1 MNPIHIATAIDDS
14 YCRHLAVMLRS
25 LFENKTLDYEI
36 HLYIL
41 NSGLS
46 ARVKNT
52 LCDSTQEYPLQIHY
66 VPVDRS
72 VYHGLA
78 EQPHISLEAYFRIHL
93 PELLSEDVKKVIY
106 MDPDII
112 IKEDLYELWNID
124 ISDYVL
130 GAVEWAFGDD
140 RMSVLSIPEQYGYFN
155 AGVLLINLEKWR
167 KEHTTK
173 QVWDYLNHNPD
184 KIRHMDQD
192 ALNAVLYD
200 SRLGLDP
207 KWNYTTGHLL
217 KLRLDIT
224 PAVIHFSGP
233 RKPWTQGHPLE
244 EEYFSYLKKLSW
256 DYELLFGLKSPS
268 VIPS

>member
-1 MNPIHIATAIDDS
+1 MNPIHIVTAISDE

-25 LFENKTLDYEI
+25 LFENKKADYYV

-46 ARVKNT
+46 ARVQNA
-52 LCDSTQEYPLQIHY
+52 LNDSTQEYPLQLHY

-72 VYHGLA
+72 LYQGLT
-78 EQPHISLEAYFRIHL
+78 EQPHISLEAYFRIHI
-93 PELLSEDVKKVIY
+93 PELLSEDVNKVIY
-106 MDPDII
+106 MDPDTI
-112 IKEDLYELWNID
+112 IKEDLYDLWSID
-124 ISDYVL
+124 ISDYYL

-155 AGVLLINLEKWR
+155 AGVLLINLARWR
-167 KEHTTK
+167 EENVTNL
-173 QVWDYLNHNPD
+173 VWEYLNHNSD

-192 ALNAVLYD
+192 ALNAVLYNG
-200 SRLGLDP
+200 RLSLDP

-217 KLRLDIT
+217 KLRLDIS
-224 PAVIHFSGP
+224 PAIIHFSGP

-244 EEYFSYLKKLSW
+244 DEYYSYLKKTPW
-256 DYELLFGLKSPS
+256 DYELLFGLKSPAPIHS
-268 VIPS
+268 